1 MRLYRFRAL
10 VTVDLPDGSGP
21 ARAYHSGT
29 RNLMVRA
36 CHIGPPAFDRYF
48 PVMMT
53 WDEPGDLQPGVRA
66 MVTITVTDKA
76 APAYLGAGQPFTL
89 WGGGSGHGV
98 ITRQVYTDGA
108 PS

>member
-1 MRLYRFRAL
+1 VRLYRFRAL
-10 VTVDLPDGSGP
+10 VTVDPPEGSRP

-29 RNLMVRA
+29 RNLMVHA
-36 CHIGPPAFDRYF
+36 CHIGSPAGDRYF
-48 PVMMT
+48 PVTMT
-53 WDEPGDLQPGVRA
+53 WEEPGDLRSGDRA
-66 MVTITVTDKA
+66 MVTITVTDTD